1 MLYTASF
8 KNINLNSKNNISI
21 VKDKGKKLGYEIE
34 TYNPLVPKMKFK
46 KVLTYNID
54 DNISKQEEYI
64 KKYYFENLKSLDPKS
79 VYNLLDNKVI
89 LSYENS
95 DKFSHRQIVA
105 SWFEIFLDVDVL
117 EITGDDSIKNI
128 ARNLEIKDMLEN
140 IIRDDLN
147 SKYNSIRAY
156 YLMCEGKKLEAKA
169 DIFMKQNN
177 IKYASR
183 TLTMAKEMFQK
194 AEKEEFIYNKTYQKV
209 RKHY

>member
-8 KNINLNSKNNISI
+8 KNINLNGKNNISI
-21 VKDKGKKLGYEIE
+21 VKDGGKKLGYEIE

-64 KKYYFENLKSLDPKS
+64 KKYYFENLKRLDPKS

-95 DKFSHRQIVA
+95 GKFSHRQIVA
-105 SWFEIFLDVDVL
+105 SWFEMFLDVDVL
-117 EITGDDSIKNI
+117 EIAGDDSIKNI
-128 ARNLEIKDMLEN
+128 SRNLEIRDMLES

-147 SKYNSIRAY
+147 PKYNSIRAY

>member
-46 KVLTYNID
+46 NVLTYNID

-64 KKYYFENLKSLDPKS
+64 KKYYFENLKRLDPKS

-117 EITGDDSIKNI
+117 EIAGDDSIKNI
-128 ARNLEIKDMLEN
+128 ARNLEIRDMLEN
-140 IIRDDLN
+140 IIREDLN
-147 SKYNSIRAY
+147 PKYNSIRAY

-209 RKHY
+209 RRHY

>member
-8 KNINLNSKNNISI
+8 KNINLNGKNNISI
-21 VKDKGKKLGYEIE
+21 VKDGGKKLGYEIK

-46 KVLTYNID
+46 KILTYSID

-64 KKYYFENLKSLDPKS
+64 KKYYFENLKRLDPKS

-89 LSYENS
+89 LSYEDS
-95 DKFSHRQIVA
+95 YKFSHRQIVA
-105 SWFEIFLDVDVL
+105 SWFEIFLNVSVL
-117 EITGDDSIKNI
+117 EILSDTSIQYI
-128 ARNLEIKDMLEN
+128 SRNLKIRDMLEN

-194 AEKEEFIYNKTYQKV
+194 AEEEEFVYNKTYQ
-209 RKHY
+209 RIR

>member
-64 KKYYFENLKSLDPKS
+64 KKYYFENLKRLDPKS

-117 EITGDDSIKNI
+117 EIAGDDSIKNI
-128 ARNLEIKDMLEN
+128 ARNLEIRDMLEN
-140 IIRDDLN
+140 IIREDLN
-147 SKYNSIRAY
+147 PKYNSIRAY

-209 RKHY
+209 RRHY